1 MTLVELQSLT
11 KRLGMPGFAAKQI
24 ASWLYEKKVASI
36 DDMTN
41 LSLKHRELLKQNYEV
56 GAEAP
61 VDEMRS
67 VDGTVKYLYKVGE
80 NHFVESVYIPDD
92 DRATLCVSSQVGCK
106 MNCKFC
112 MTGKQG
118 YTANLTASQIMN
130 QIHSLPER
138 DKLTN
143 VVMMGMGEPLD
154 NLDEVLKAL
163 ELLTATYGYAW
174 SPKRITLS
182 TVGLRKGLQRF
193 IEENDCHLAISLH
206 SPLTV
211 QRAELMPAEK
221 AFSITEMVE
230 LLKNYDFSKQRRL
243 SFEYIVFK
251 GLNDSQ
257 VYAKELLKLLRGLDC
272 RVNLI
277 RFHAIPGV
285 DLEGADMDT
294 MTRFRDYLTSHGLFT
309 TIRSSR
315 GEDIF
320 AACGMLSTAKQEKN
334 NESEYIKPNIMK
346 KYSFILCIAL
356 VAFVVASCGLKGNH
370 TSSGRA
376 YELLVV
382 VDHGV
387 WDRAAGRALHD
398 ALDADMPGLPQSEP
412 SFRIMYT
419 SPKDYDSTLKLIR
432 NIIIV
437 DIQDIYTKAS
447 FKYAKDV
454 YANPQM
460 ILTIQAPNEEEFEK
474 FVEENKKTIVDF
486 FTRAEMNR
494 QITFLEGKHSNFIS
508 QKVDSLFGCDI
519 WVDAELANSK
529 TGDDFF
535 WASTN
540 TGTADRN
547 FVMYSY
553 PYTDKDTFTKEYFV
567 HKRDSVMKANIPG
580 FKEGV
585 YMSTD
590 SLLTDVRPIN
600 VQNSY
605 TMEARGLW
613 RMKGDFMGGPYVSH
627 TRLDEKNQRIITAE
641 IFVYSPD
648 KMKRNLVRQ
657 MEASLYTLKLPNEVQ
672 QNQIPLG
679 EASKEAE
686 QTNK

>member
-1 MTLVELQSLT
+1 MTLVELQSLA

-24 ASWLYEKKVASI
+24 ASWLYDKKVASI
-36 DDMTN
+36 DEMTN
-41 LSLKHRELLKQNYEV
+41 LSLKYRELLKQNYEV

-118 YTANLTASQIMN
+118 YKANLTASQIIN

-154 NLDEVLKAL
+154 NLDEVLQAL
-163 ELLTATYGYAW
+163 EIMTADYGYAW

-182 TVGLRKGLQRF
+182 TVGLRKGLKRF
-193 IEENDCHLAISLH
+193 IEESDCHLAISLH
-206 SPLTV
+206 SPLAV
-211 QRAELMPAEK
+211 QRSELMPAEK
-221 AFSITEMVE
+221 GYSITEMVE

-272 RVNLI
+272 RINLI

-294 MTRFRDYLTSHGLFT
+294 MTRFRDYLTTHGLFT

-320 AACGMLSTAKQEKN
+320 AACGMLSTAKQEEN
-334 NESEYIKPNIMK
+334 NKK
-346 KYSFILCIAL
+346 KYFSYLSMAL
-356 VAFVVASCGLKGNH
+356 IAFVFASCGLKGNH

-398 ALDADMPGLPQSEP
+398 VLDSDMPGLPQSEP

-437 DIQDIYTKAS
+437 DIKDIYTKAS

-460 ILTIQAPNEEEFEK
+460 ILTIQAPNEEEFQK
-474 FVEENKKTIVDF
+474 FVEENKQTIVDF

-494 QITFLEGKHSNFIS
+494 QISMLEEKHSNFIS

-519 WVDAELANSK
+519 WLPAELANSK
-529 TGDDFF
+529 TGKDFF

-553 PYTDKDTFTKEYFV
+553 PYTDKETFTKEYFV

-679 EASKEAE
+679 GAAKEAE

>member
-1 MTLVELQSLT
+1 
-11 KRLGMPGFAAKQI
+11 
-24 ASWLYEKKVASI
+24 
-36 DDMTN
+36 
-41 LSLKHRELLKQNYEV
+41 
-56 GAEAP
+56 
-61 VDEMRS
+61 
-67 VDGTVKYLYKVGE
+67 
-80 NHFVESVYIPDD
+80 
-92 DRATLCVSSQVGCK
+92 
-106 MNCKFC
+106 
-112 MTGKQG
+112 
-118 YTANLTASQIMN
+118 
-130 QIHSLPER
+130 
-138 DKLTN
+138 
-143 VVMMGMGEPLD
+143 
-154 NLDEVLKAL
+154 
-163 ELLTATYGYAW
+163 
-174 SPKRITLS
+174 
-182 TVGLRKGLQRF
+182 
-193 IEENDCHLAISLH
+193 
-206 SPLTV
+206 
-211 QRAELMPAEK
+211 
-221 AFSITEMVE
+221 
-230 LLKNYDFSKQRRL
+230 
-243 SFEYIVFK
+243 
-251 GLNDSQ
+251 
-257 VYAKELLKLLRGLDC
+257 
-272 RVNLI
+272 
-277 RFHAIPGV
+277 
-285 DLEGADMDT
+285 
-294 MTRFRDYLTSHGLFT
+294 
-309 TIRSSR
+309 
-315 GEDIF
+315 
-320 AACGMLSTAKQEKN
+320 
-334 NESEYIKPNIMK
+334 MK
-346 KYSFILCIAL
+346 KYFSYLSMAL
-356 VAFVVASCGLKGNH
+356 IAFVFASCGLKGNH

-398 ALDADMPGLPQSEP
+398 VLDSDMPGLPQSEP

-437 DIQDIYTKAS
+437 DIKDIYTKAS

-460 ILTIQAPNEEEFEK
+460 ILTIQAP
-474 FVEENKKTIVDF
+474 
-486 FTRAEMNR
+486 
-494 QITFLEGKHSNFIS
+494 

-519 WVDAELANSK
+519 WLPAELANSK
-529 TGDDFF
+529 TGKDFF

-648 KMKRNLVRQ
+648 KMKRNLVRHNPR
-657 MEASLYTLKLPNEVQ
+657 ASIV
-672 QNQIPLG
+672 
-679 EASKEAE
+679 
-686 QTNK
+686 